1 LKGEEATD
9 ATIDEITK
17 ILFAVE
23 FSSNK
28 ISIVGVTEMGVF
40 WGWQCKD
47 LRNSR
52 RKLATLG
59 RKIRHMMGS
68 S

>member
-1 LKGEEATD
+1 
-9 ATIDEITK
+9 
-17 ILFAVE
+17 LFAVE